1 VSDPLLSV
9 KGLKVHFPVANG
21 KLFGEKPVVRAVDGV
36 DFTLHAGETLGIVGE
51 SGCGKSTTGNA
62 ILGLAP
68 VTEGEILFDGR
79 DVAALT
85 GRERQSLWRDLQVV
99 FQDPVSALNPKRT
112 IGQSIA
118 EPLAIHGVAKAERR
132 QRVDDLMALVGL
144 RPGQHDRYPNELS
157 GGQRQRVVIARAL
170 ALEPRVVI
178 CDEAVSAL
186 DVSIQSQVLNLLLKL
201 QRELG
206 LSYLFISHDLS
217 VIRHIAD
224 RIAVLYLGTVVEE
237 APTDTLFARPLHPYT
252 EALLSAVPIP
262 DPGAERSKTARPL
275 QGDVPNPMDM
285 PKGCPFVTR
294 CPLREPGC
302 ESLRPAPVEVAPGH
316 RLACHVRER
325 DTTGRSALDIMI
337 PPTELVRPYS

>member
-1 VSDPLLSV
+1 MSKPLLSV
-9 KGLKVHFPVANG
+9 KGLRVHFPVATG
-21 KLFGEKPVVRAVDGV
+21 KLFVEKPVVRAVDGV
-36 DFTLHAGETLGIVGE
+36 DFTLSGGETLGIVGE

-68 VTEGEILFDGR
+68 VSEGEILFDGR
-79 DVAALT
+79 NVAALT
-85 GRERQSLWRDLQVV
+85 GRERQALWRDLQVV
-99 FQDPVSALNPKRT
+99 FQDPVSALDPKRT

-118 EPLAIHGVAKAERR
+118 EPLAIHGVGKADRR
-132 QRVDDLMALVGL
+132 ARVDELMELVGL
-144 RPGQHDRYPNELS
+144 RPGQRDRFPNELS

-186 DVSIQSQVLNLLLKL
+186 DVSIQSQVLNLLLRL

-217 VIRHIAD
+217 VVRHIAD
-224 RIAVLYLGTVVEE
+224 RIAVMYLGTVVEE

-262 DPGAERSKTARPL
+262 NPVAERAKTGRPL
-275 QGDVPNPMDM
+275 QGDVPNPMEM
-285 PKGCPFVTR
+285 PAGCPFITR
-294 CPLREPGC
+294 CPLREAGC
-302 ESLRPAPVEVAPGH
+302 DVIRPAPVEVASGH

-325 DTTGRSALDIMI
+325 EITGASALA
-337 PPTELVRPYS
+337 TLK

>member
-1 VSDPLLSV
+1 MNEPLLSV
-9 KGLKVHFPVANG
+9 KGLKVHFPVATG
-21 KLFGEKPVVRAVDGV
+21 TLFGERPVVRAVDGV
-36 DFTLHAGETLGIVGE
+36 DFTLNAGETLGIVGE

-79 DVAALT
+79 NVAAMT
-85 GRERQSLWRDLQVV
+85 GRERQALWRDLQVV
-99 FQDPVSALNPKRT
+99 FQDPVSALNPKLT

-118 EPLAIHGVAKAERR
+118 EPLAIHGVGNRADRR
-132 QRVDDLMALVGL
+132 KRVDELMALVGL
-144 RPGQHDRYPNELS
+144 QTGQHDRYPNELS

-186 DVSIQSQVLNLLLKL
+186 DVSIQSQVLNLLLRL
-201 QRELG
+201 QRDLG

-237 APTDTLFARPLHPYT
+237 APTDTLFAHRLHPYT

-262 DPGAERSKTARPL
+262 DPLAERNKTSRPL

-294 CPLREPGC
+294 CPLRQVGC
-302 ESLRPAPVEVAPGH
+302 ETIRPIAVEVSPGH

-325 DTTGRSALDIMI
+325 EITGTSALD
-337 PPTELVRPYS
+337 TAR